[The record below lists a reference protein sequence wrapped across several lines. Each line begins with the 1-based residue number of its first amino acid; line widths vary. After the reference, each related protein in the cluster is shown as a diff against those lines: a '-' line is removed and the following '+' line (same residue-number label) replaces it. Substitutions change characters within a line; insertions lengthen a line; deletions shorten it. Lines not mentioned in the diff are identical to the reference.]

1 MIILSLFIMIFL
13 HIVDDY
19 YLQGLLAKLKQK
31 KWWEEN
37 YPQAIYKEDYKTA
50 LRVHGFSWSFMI
62 MLPTLVSIFY
72 RGMTQDAKCVFVY
85 IALLLANTIVH
96 GHIDDLKANKYSM
109 SLSADQLLH
118 LLQIIVSWIV
128 VITVTPLFMW

>member
-1 MIILSLFIMIFL
+1 MIILSLPIMIFL

-37 YPQAIYKEDYKTA
+37 YPQTIYKEDYKTA
-50 LRVHGFSWSFMI
+50 LIVHGFSWSFMI

-72 RGMTQDAKCVFVY
+72 RGMTQDVKCICVY
-85 IALLLANTIVH
+85 IVLLLVNTVVH
-96 GHIDDLKANKYSM
+96 GCIDNSKANKYSM
-109 SLSADQLLH
+109 SLSTDQSLH
-118 LLQIIVSWIV
+118 LLQIIVSWII
-128 VITVTPLFMW
+128 VITVTPLFVW

>member
-1 MIILSLFIMIFL
+1 MTILSLFIMIFL

-31 KWWEEN
+31 KWWKEN

-50 LRVHGFSWSFMI
+50 LRIHGFSWSFMI

-72 RGMTQDAKCVFVY
+72 RGMTQDVKCLCVY
-85 IALLLANTIVH
+85 IVLLLANTVVH
-96 GHIDDLKANKYSM
+96 GYIDNSKANKYNM
-109 SLSADQLLH
+109 SLSVDQSLH
-118 LLQIIVSWIV
+118 LLQIIVSWTI